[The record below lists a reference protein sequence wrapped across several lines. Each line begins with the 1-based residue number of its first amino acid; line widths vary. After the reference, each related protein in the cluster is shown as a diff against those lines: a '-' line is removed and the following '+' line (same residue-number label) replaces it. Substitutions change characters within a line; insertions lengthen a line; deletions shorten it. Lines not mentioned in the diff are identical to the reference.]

1 MRIRVGAVANRGGA
15 RKGSVGSEVR
25 NRDSSSYYGCV
36 ILFVGGPISQ
46 ANGWV
51 AQLAEQRTE
60 NPRVGGSIPPPATS
74 LATQIRFFYSVR
86 RAVIGFTW
94 VARRAGRKQA
104 RSAAMVSITLE
115 VIRANGSL
123 GLT

>member
-60 NPRVGGSIPPPATS
+60 NPLQVPRGWLLPSHMSERKRTKTTTS
-74 LATQIRFFYSVR
+74 DTDTVN
-86 RAVIGFTW
+86 
-94 VARRAGRKQA
+94 VA
-104 RSAAMVSITLE
+104 STPV
-115 VIRANGSL
+115 
-123 GLT
+123 

>member
-74 LATQIRFFYSVR
+74 PLRNAPFSPRKSRGSENRESERKGRFR
-86 RAVIGFTW
+86 
-94 VARRAGRKQA
+94 
-104 RSAAMVSITLE
+104 
-115 VIRANGSL
+115 
-123 GLT
+123 